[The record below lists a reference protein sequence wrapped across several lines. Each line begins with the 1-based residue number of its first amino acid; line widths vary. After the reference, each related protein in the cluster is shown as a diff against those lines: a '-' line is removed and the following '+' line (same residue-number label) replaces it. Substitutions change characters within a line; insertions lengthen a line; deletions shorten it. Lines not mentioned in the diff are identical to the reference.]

1 MTLEAEDSAL
11 ATGSG
16 SQAPVDMGAAPVH
29 LRVTY
34 IWCDEVMAD
43 EAIPPGEEVILG
55 TDEQATITIGDIGLP
70 ERFTILR
77 PGARGYVLTLGRD
90 MGGQMF
96 LGGRDTAVD
105 EFLREER
112 GERADGVAGVFRA
125 TSVGPG
131 DAGIIHLDA
140 AGEHVLAF
148 QFVQPETP
156 LARDRWRDKEL
167 LLPALVFALIL
178 HTAFVVMTFTL
189 HSPEHSLVFPGRTEL
204 VTSYLVAR
212 PVPPPPPVK
221 GASEPS
227 ASKDGE
233 VERVKSATQGKKG
246 KAGGEGKKPRQRDPD
261 PGEVPPEIQTGLLTE
276 ESRDT
281 IRRVTQNRA
290 MDQRLKRSLSRLKG
304 TRLADASDG
313 SGSGTGTGFGR
324 GKGGTGTTR
333 GGKAGG
339 PGGGGSVQ
347 GDFVS
352 QGKVDVG
359 ESRRPKG
366 TGGGGRGAKEVAVVA
381 TGNASGDFGG
391 LSKAEI
397 DKVVRARQGLIRA
410 CYQRQLNRTRG
421 LGGKLVVNFRIL
433 PNGAVQTA
441 RVVGGKSSL
450 RNKSVESCVV
460 RQITRLKFPAKG
472 GGVVNY
478 PFVFSQG

>member
-1 MTLEAEDSAL
+1 MSLEAGDNAL
-11 ATGSG
+11 DTGSG
-16 SQAPVDMGAAPVH
+16 SPAGAAAAALQ

-43 EAIPPGEEVILG
+43 EAVPFGSEVILG
-55 TDEQATITIGDIGLP
+55 TDGQATITIGDIGLP

-90 MGGQMF
+90 MAGQMF
-96 LGGRDTAVD
+96 LGGRETAVD

-131 DAGIIHLDA
+131 DAGIIHLDG
-140 AGEHVLAF
+140 AGDHVLAF
-148 QFVQPETP
+148 QFVQPEGP
-156 LARDRWRDKEL
+156 LARDRLRDKEL
-167 LLPALVFALIL
+167 LLPALLFALIL

-212 PVPPPPPVK
+212 PEPPPPPEK
-221 GASEPS
+221 GVSEPS

-246 KAGGEGKKPRQRDPD
+246 KAGGEGKKPRQRDPE
-261 PGEVPPEIQTGLLTE
+261 PGEVPPEIQTGLLSD

-290 MDQRLKRSLSRLKG
+290 IDDRLKRSLSRLKG
-304 TRLADASDG
+304 TRLADAG
-313 SGSGTGTGFGR
+313 FGSGTGTGTGFGPGR
-324 GKGGTGTTR
+324 DGTGTTR
-333 GGKAGG
+333 GGKGGG

-359 ESRRPKG
+359 ETRQPKG
-366 TGGGGRGAKEVAVVA
+366 TGGGGRGAKEVAVVG

-397 DKVVRARQGLIRA
+397 DRVVRSRQGLIRA
-410 CYQRQLNRTRG
+410 CYQRELNRSRG
-421 LGGKLVVNFRIL
+421 LGGKLVVSFRIL
-433 PNGAVQTA
+433 ATGAVQSA
-441 RVVGGKSSL
+441 RVDVGKSSL

-460 RQITRLKFPAKG
+460 RQIQRLKFPAKG